1 MALGYLDDS
10 KLTAIADS
18 IRSKTGKSATMTVDE
33 MPDEI
38 ESISGG
44 GGGGNGSMADPIRF
58 FDYDGTVVA
67 SFKSVPDSLPD
78 NPRHDGLIAQGWN
91 HTIEEI
97 AERFDSIGLCDVG
110 QMYMTESGATEI
122 DVMMPYAMSPR
133 LSIAVSGTV
142 EIDWGDGTAPVE
154 VSGTSTT
161 TRLNPYHNYSAGEY
175 TIKVRIK
182 SGDASFYCNATYTL
196 LHYGNS
202 TANRNRAYS
211 NCVQAVRVGEGIYLG
226 SMAFAYCRSL
236 KYVTIP
242 SRVKDTG
249 GSLFQ
254 YCNSLEFVAMPDGL
268 TNIQSQM
275 FSYCR
280 ALKAVS
286 LSPRASSC
294 GISIFDNCES
304 LASASIPG
312 KITSTNNSMYANC
325 VGLVE
330 FTVPSGVTYI
340 ANGLFSGCQCLRNV
354 RFKRSVPPTLANT
367 NVFSNT
373 YCDILVPRDSVDAYK
388 AATNWSTYASR
399 IMADPES

>member
-1 MALGYLDDS
+1 MALGYLDDG

-33 MPDEI
+33 MPGEI
-38 ESISGG
+38 ESISG

-78 NPRHDGLIAQGWN
+78 NPKHDGLIAQGWN

-133 LSIAVSGTV
+133 LAIAVSGTV

-154 VSGTSTT
+154 VSGTSNT

-182 SGDASFYCNATYTL
+182 SGDASFICNATYTL

-211 NCVQAVRVGEGIYLG
+211 NCVQAVRVGDGIYLG
-226 SMAFAYCRSL
+226 SMAFAHCHSL

-242 SRVKDTG
+242 SRAKGTS

-268 TNIQSQM
+268 TDIQSQM

-286 LSPRASSC
+286 LSPRVSSC
-294 GISIFDNCES
+294 GTSIFEFCES

-312 KITSTNNSMYANC
+312 KITSTNNSMYTNC
-325 VGLVE
+325 NGLVE
-330 FTVPSGVTYI
+330 FTVPGRVTYI
-340 ANGLFSGCQCLRNV
+340 ATGLFSGCQCLRRV
-354 RFKRSVPPTLANT
+354 RFRRSVPPTMAST
-367 NVFSNT
+367 SAFSST
-373 YCDILVPRDSVDAYK
+373 YFDILVPRDSVDAYK
-388 AATNWSTYASR
+388 AATNWSTYANR